1 MSARFAPVDSAAPIR
16 HSLLMTTLLSTRLPG
31 SFMGLPFSQS
41 AVGSRLAVLGVPFDC
56 GTHPTRIGSRL
67 GPAAIREQSNLVRRF
82 RPEQE
87 GFDPV
92 ASLNAVDC
100 GDVNVVASQ
109 IDEAYPRIEA
119 AVDAIASAG
128 AIPLS
133 FGGDGAVTLPQLRAL
148 SRHHPGLTVL
158 HVDAHTDAYPV
169 DGPLPYNTATTFT
182 HAAKEG
188 LIDVERSIHLGARG
202 TTYTGGVFSHTR
214 QLGYKVWSYQTAMER
229 GVPEVLS
236 DLRARLADRPVYLC
250 WDMDFFD
257 PSCAPGV
264 CTPAWGG
271 ATAREGLALLQ
282 GLSGLKFVGFDINT
296 VSPPHDVGG
305 MTAFLAAT
313 VALECLFLA
322 CAGLG
327 LAPALEGSDL

>member
-1 MSARFAPVDSAAPIR
+1 MTT
-16 HSLLMTTLLSTRLPG
+16 SLLTHFPG
-31 SFMGLPFSQS
+31 SFMGLPLSQS
-41 AVGSRLAVLGVPFDC
+41 AIGSRLAVLGLPFDC
-56 GTHPTRIGSRL
+56 GTHRTRIGARL
-67 GPAAIREQSNLVRRF
+67 GPSAIREQSALVRRF

-87 GFDPV
+87 GFDPI
-92 ASLNAVDC
+92 AALNAVDC
-100 GDVNVVASQ
+100 GDVSVVSSQ
-109 IDEAYPRIEA
+109 IDEAYRAIEA
-119 AVDAIASAG
+119 AVDAIAAAG

-148 SRHHPGLTVL
+148 SRHHPGLVVL
-158 HVDAHTDAYPV
+158 HVDAHTDAYPI
-169 DGPLPYNTATTFT
+169 DGTLPYNTATTFT

-202 TTYTGGVFSHTR
+202 STYVGGVFSHTR
-214 QLGYKVWSYQTAMER
+214 QLGYQVWPYQSLAER
-229 GVPEVLS
+229 GLP
-236 DLRARLADRPVYLC
+236 DLLADLQDRLEGRPVYLC

-271 ATAREGLALLQ
+271 ASAREGLALLQ
-282 GLSGLKFVGFDINT
+282 GLSGLRFVGFDINT

-322 CAGLG
+322 CANPGANLGTNLGANLGLG
-327 LAPALEGSDL
+327 PSNERSNS